1 MLKEYNEMKKGTK
14 TYLACVACVACLAE
28 ISDHK
33 VFDHTRKFIKD
44 FSLLIK
50 QCYHIIL
57 WSVEINTE
65 SKNSKVARTKN
76 RRIMV
81 LSKCAVCDN
90 K

>member
-1 MLKEYNEMKKGTK
+1 MVNLLINNVLKEYNEMKKGTK
-14 TYLACVACVACLAE
+14 TYLACAACVACLAE

-57 WSVEINTE
+57 
-65 SKNSKVARTKN
+65 
-76 RRIMV
+76 
-81 LSKCAVCDN
+81 
-90 K
+90 

>member
-14 TYLACVACVACLAE
+14 TYLACAACVACLAE

-50 QCYHIIL
+50 QCYHIFL

>member
-1 MLKEYNEMKKGTK
+1 MKKETK
-14 TYLACVACVACLAE
+14 TYLACVACVACLAK

-33 VFDHTRKFIKD
+33 VFDHTRTFIKD

-57 WSVEINTE
+57 WSVEINAE

-90 K
+90 KRFKIY